1 MCANR
6 ESFTLINPVC
16 AVQLQ
21 ESEGPAAP
29 STFFIVKW
37 CGNWRILI
45 NIHYFDN
52 YPLQWLQM
60 NWTKAWDTSVNT
72 SRCGLNPHFAGCG
85 EFTVDSVEKV
95 MGIIAMDMGLGVQE
109 LNVFLRV
116 IFSKSKFQTKHWQTW
131 GPNSRAMRW
140 IREEG
145 EPMMNVVV
153 HAMTGTGWC
162 PPSSSVVRLCLVGV
176 VAWNTWQPLG
186 SSGRY

>member
-45 NIHYFDN
+45 NIHYFHN

-85 EFTVDSVEKV
+85 EFTEDRVEKV
-95 MGIIAMDMGLGVQE
+95 MGIIAMDRGLGVQE

-116 IFSKSKFQTKHWQTW
+116 IFSKSKFQTKHWQIWAQLGTQFKSYEVDKGRRGNRWWTW
-131 GPNSRAMRW
+131 YRPWR
-140 IREEG
+140 
-145 EPMMNVVV
+145 
-153 HAMTGTGWC
+153 GTGWC
-162 PPSSSVVRLCLVGV
+162 PPSSSVVRLCLG
-176 VAWNTWQPLG
+176 G
-186 SSGRY
+186 

>member
-1 MCANR
+1 MPKSMDVLKIYIQTLVLLIEVAIYRSRRRHIEMCANR

-95 MGIIAMDMGLGVQE
+95 MGIIAMDRGLGVQE

-140 IREEG
+140 LRKGGRGNRG
-145 EPMMNVVV
+145 ERGDWVE
-153 HAMTGTGWC
+153 
-162 PPSSSVVRLCLVGV
+162 
-176 VAWNTWQPLG
+176 
-186 SSGRY
+186 